1 MFRKTWKTIKF
12 FIAIGILLIVIPHS
26 ILPHQAEDI
35 NKGKID
41 EYVKLNNIEKR
52 LQEYADDKDA
62 LVLKLKQLDIIN
74 NSRKKN
80 NSPAVKLDI
89 LASRV
94 ANKMSREAADNKFT
108 GHWNLEGEKPY
119 HRYAAAGGYDHVSEN
134 AFGEWTTGK
143 YSITPTAITAMM
155 KSGHGSFMSE
165 RSPADGHKRN
175 VIDKSHNY
183 VGIGYCLS
191 DTQFRYYEEFIDRYL
206 EFDSIPRVVKRD
218 NSFTIDIKTTPG
230 VYLYTLIAYRDK
242 LPENMTASQISRRN
256 SYNDFTDEIS
266 LTIDPWDLAPMRKSN
281 VYKIPLSFD
290 KPGLYYINI
299 FIDNKEM
306 ASPST
311 MDTKGKIQA
320 SGVVIRAI

>member
-1 MFRKTWKTIKF
+1 
-12 FIAIGILLIVIPHS
+12 
-26 ILPHQAEDI
+26 
-35 NKGKID
+35 
-41 EYVKLNNIEKR
+41 
-52 LQEYADDKDA
+52 
-62 LVLKLKQLDIIN
+62 
-74 NSRKKN
+74 
-80 NSPAVKLDI
+80 
-89 LASRV
+89 
-94 ANKMSREAADNKFT
+94 
-108 GHWNLEGEKPY
+108 
-119 HRYAAAGGYDHVSEN
+119 
-134 AFGEWTTGK
+134 
-143 YSITPTAITAMM
+143 
-155 KSGHGSFMSE
+155 MSE